1 MPTASSFWMGAASVQ
16 WERMRNCCKTA
27 VFTKRST
34 IPNRKGV
41 KPMAAGGNNAG
52 RGRDY
57 RKPKDV
63 QRTLR
68 RLGRYLWN
76 YPSLLFLVLA
86 ATISQSILGLTSSY
100 LLNHR
105 RLHRSQHRERR
116 AGLVAAPSY
125 AGPAGR
131 ALSVDTGC
139 LLWTIRSF
147 DDPFRAVH
155 QPSSCKPV

>member
-1 MPTASSFWMGAASVQ
+1 
-16 WERMRNCCKTA
+16 
-27 VFTKRST
+27 
-34 IPNRKGV
+34 
-41 KPMAAGGNNAG
+41 MAAGGNNAG

-100 LLNHR
+100 LLKPIIDDCIVPNI
-105 RLHRSQHRERR
+105 
-116 AGLVAAPSY
+116 GNAAPDWS
-125 AGPAGR
+125 P
-131 ALSVDTGC
+131 
-139 LLWTIRSF
+139 LLHTLVRLAVLYLLTLRSF

-155 QPSSCKPV
+155 QPSSCKSV

>member
-1 MPTASSFWMGAASVQ
+1 
-16 WERMRNCCKTA
+16 
-27 VFTKRST
+27 
-34 IPNRKGV
+34 
-41 KPMAAGGNNAG
+41 MAAGGNNAG

-100 LLNHR
+100 LLKPIIDDCIVPNIGNA
-105 RLHRSQHRERR
+105 R

-139 LLWTIRSF
+139 LLWTN
-147 DDPFRAVH
+147 PFFR
-155 QPSSCKPV
+155 